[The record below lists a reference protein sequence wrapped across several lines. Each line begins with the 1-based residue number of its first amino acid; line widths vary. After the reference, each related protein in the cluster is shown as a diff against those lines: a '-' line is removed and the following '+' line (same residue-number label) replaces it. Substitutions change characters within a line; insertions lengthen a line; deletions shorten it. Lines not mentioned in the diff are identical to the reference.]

1 MKYWI
6 TVVDD
11 DSLNRMKAE
20 RILSFNGYKV
30 NCLAS
35 GEELLSF
42 LKESRKNRPD
52 LILLDVH
59 MTGIDGFETM
69 NEIKKIKNARNIP
82 VIFLT
87 ADDDADTEAKALS
100 AGAMDFIVKP
110 FIDTVMLLRVRHTID
125 LIRLEA
131 DLKSEVKRMSGE
143 IIKEH
148 ERNERLS
155 LQVVKTLAGAID
167 AKDNYTN
174 GHSLRVAEYARE
186 IARRAG
192 YNDKALEEI
201 YMMGLLHDVGKIGIS
216 DAVINKPSKLTPE
229 EYAMIKTHPNVG
241 SEILKNISDMPKLAL
256 VAKWHHERYDGKGYP
271 DGLSGKS
278 IPEEA
283 RIISV
288 ADAYDAMSSHR
299 SYHDVFA
306 QQYIIGEFTKGRGTQ
321 FDPDFTD
328 IMLQMIA
335 EDVEYQMRE
344 HSPTDSEVFGE
355 IKSAKPAEADGER
368 IFTFLSML
376 DTVGLNTAVG
386 IKYSMNDPNFYKEML
401 SDFSVNAHDREA
413 LLNAYFTLR
422 EWDKYRN
429 YVHSLKSSALSI
441 GAEDLS
447 EAARLMEEACIEG
460 DTDYILNNHRELI
473 DKMMTVVGNVLMTIA
488 VYGGT
493 DDRG

>member
-1 MKYWI
+1 MNYWI

-11 DSLNRMKAE
+11 DASNRKTAD
-20 RILSFNGYKV
+20 RILSFNGFKV
-30 NCLAS
+30 NCLVS
-35 GEELLSF
+35 GEELIAF
-42 LKESRKNRPD
+42 LKETKVNPD
-52 LILLDVH
+52 LILLDIH
-59 MTGIDGFETM
+59 MTGMDGFETM
-69 NEIKKIKNARNIP
+69 KELKKMKSARNIP

-87 ADDDADTEAKALS
+87 ADDDADTEAKALT
-100 AGAMDFIVKP
+100 AGAMDFLVKP

-125 LIRLEA
+125 LIRLET

-148 ERNERLS
+148 EKNERLS

-167 AKDNYTN
+167 AKDKYTN
-174 GHSLRVAEYARE
+174 GHSLRVAEYARQ
-186 IARRAG
+186 IAKRAG
-192 YNDKALEEI
+192 YNEKAQEEI

-241 SEILKNISDMPKLAL
+241 SEILKNITDMPKLAV

-271 DGLSGKS
+271 DGLSGTS

-306 QQYIIGEFTKGRGTQ
+306 QQYIISEFTNGRGTQ
-321 FDPDFTD
+321 FDPNFAD
-328 IMLQMIA
+328 IMLSMIA

-344 HSPTDSEVFGE
+344 HTPNEPDRPLTEDGTPEPDE
-355 IKSAKPAEADGER
+355 AEER

-376 DTVGLNTAVG
+376 ETVGLNTAVG
-386 IKYSMNDPNFYKEML
+386 IKFSMNDPNFYKEML
-401 SDFSVNAHDREA
+401 SEFSVSAHDREA
-413 LLNAYFTLR
+413 LLNAYFTLKD
-422 EWDKYRN
+422 WNKYRT
-429 YVHSLKSSALSI
+429 YVHSLKSASMSI
-441 GAEDLS
+441 GAVELS
-447 EAARLMEEACIEG
+447 DFAKAMEEACKND
-460 DTDYILNNHRELI
+460 DTDYISANHDELI
-473 DKMMTVVGNVLMTIA
+473 SMLKSVVGNLLMTIA

-493 DDRG
+493 GDDRI

>member
-1 MKYWI
+1 MSYWI

-11 DSLNRMKAE
+11 DAANRKTAD
-20 RILSFNGYKV
+20 RILSFNGFQV
-30 NCLAS
+30 NCLSS

-42 LKESRKNRPD
+42 LKESKSKPD
-52 LILLDVH
+52 LILLDIH

-69 NEIKKIKNARNIP
+69 KELKKMKNARNIP

-87 ADDDADTEAKALS
+87 ADDDADTEAKALL
-100 AGAMDFIVKP
+100 AGAMDFLVKP

-131 DLKSEVKRMSGE
+131 DLKKEVKRMSGE
-143 IIKEH
+143 IIREH
-148 ERNERLS
+148 EKNERLS

-167 AKDNYTN
+167 AKDKYTN
-174 GHSLRVAEYARE
+174 GHSVRVAEYSRE

-192 YNDKALEEI
+192 YSEKAQEEI

-229 EYAMIKTHPNVG
+229 EYAMIKTHPTVG
-241 SEILKNISDMPKLAL
+241 YEILKNITEMPKLA
-256 VAKWHHERYDGKGYP
+256 VGAKWHHERYDGKGYP

-306 QQYIIGEFTKGRGTQ
+306 QQYIIGEFMNGRGTQ
-321 FDPDFTD
+321 FDPTYAD
-328 IMLQMIA
+328 IMLKMIA

-344 HSPTDSEVFGE
+344 HTPDEPVDFHEDKTNVAPDAS
-355 IKSAKPAEADGER
+355 GER
-368 IFTFLSML
+368 LFTFLSML
-376 DTVGLNTAVG
+376 ETGGLNTAIG
-386 IKYSMNDPNFYKEML
+386 IKYCMNDPHFYKEML
-401 SDFSVNAHDREA
+401 SEFSVSSHDREA
-413 LLNAYFTLR
+413 LLNAYFTLKD
-422 EWDKYRN
+422 WDKYRT
-429 YVHSLKSSALSI
+429 YVHSLKSASMSI
-441 GAEDLS
+441 GAVDLS
-447 EAARLMEEACIEG
+447 DLAREMEEACKRNDI
-460 DTDYILNNHRELI
+460 DYIKDNHDELI
-473 DKMMTVVGNVLMTIA
+473 ATMNSVVGNVLMTIA
-488 VYGGT
+488 VYGGE
-493 DDRG
+493 D